1 MYGEWLD
8 ADAEYE
14 VKLTKSWYLI
24 VYSDLKSNIP
34 GMVRN
39 IRDPFF
45 LTRNLIPAT
54 RNLKICESNATD
66 LRDVSL
72 KLILFGR

>member
-14 VKLTKSWYLI
+14 VKLAKSWYLI

-34 GMVRN
+34 GMVHN
-39 IRDPFF
+39 I
-45 LTRNLIPAT
+45 
-54 RNLKICESNATD
+54 
-66 LRDVSL
+66 
-72 KLILFGR
+72 